1 MKKIWKILLL
11 LVLLA
16 ACAAPACGEI
26 GFAEVNREGVNFRK
40 APGGAYISRLDAPQS
55 VYVFEEKTVD
65 AKLWCHVYTFIG
77 KANRDGWIRGD
88 MLRFLSDEFYDVVS
102 VQAGDHYV
110 TGVRADGTVAIMGD
124 DMPHLPCIDEV
135 RSWRN
140 IAQVTS
146 WICSAYALDT
156 NGKLLTVGRNSMY
169 GTGTAA
175 KLCGNEPIL
184 LDANGRIMPET
195 WRWAEEGVFPDA
207 EEGLKALGDMQC
219 VKTLS
224 IERLLLGAL
233 TRDGRL
239 ICTGDMEALQP
250 NFENGPYTD
259 ADLYGDTIV
268 ALRRDGRVDAAGRS
282 GTWDAGLRD
291 VSGWTD
297 VVKVA
302 AGAQHLLGL
311 RADGTVYYAGDDE
324 RHARQVAQWTNVKD
338 IDAGHGTSIALMADG
353 SVAMA
358 GAYTFYER

>member
-1 MKKIWKILLL
+1 MKKIWGILLL
-11 LVLLA
+11 ALLA
-16 ACAAPACGEI
+16 ACAVPACGEI
-26 GFAEVNREGVNFRK
+26 GFAEVNRSGVNFRK

-65 AKLWCHVYTFIG
+65 GQLWCHVYTFIG
-77 KANRDGWIRGD
+77 KDSRDGWIRGD
-88 MLRFLSDEFYDVVS
+88 MLRFLSEEFAGVVS

-110 TGVRADGTVAIMGD
+110 AGLRGDGTVAIMGD

-135 RSWRN
+135 RIWST

-146 WICSAYALDT
+146 STCSVYALDT

-169 GTGTAA
+169 GTGAVA

-184 LDANGRIMPET
+184 LDADGRIMPEN

-207 EEGLKALGDMQC
+207 EEGLEALGDARCVKALGC
-219 VKTLS
+219 
-224 IERLLLGAL
+224 ERALFGAL
-233 TRDGRL
+233 TADGRL
-239 ICTGDMEALQP
+239 LCVGEMKDLQP
-250 NFENGPYTD
+250 AFDHAPYAD
-259 ADLYGDTIV
+259 ADVYWDAIV

-282 GTWDAGLRD
+282 STWNAGQRD

-311 RADGTVYYAGDDE
+311 RADGTVYYAGDDAA
-324 RHARQVAQWTNVKD
+324 HARQVAQWTNVTD
-338 IDAGHGTSIALMADG
+338 IDAGNGYSIALMADG

-358 GAYTFYER
+358 GAYTSYER

>member
-1 MKKIWKILLL
+1 MKKIWEILLL
-11 LVLLA
+11 LALLA
-16 ACAAPACGEI
+16 ACAAPGCAEI

-40 APGGAYISRLDAPQS
+40 APGGEFIARFDAPQS

-65 AKLWCHVYTFIG
+65 GKLWCHVYTFVG
-77 KANRDGWIRGD
+77 KRTRDGWIRGD

-124 DMPHLPCIDEV
+124 DMPHLPCIATV

-146 WICSAYALDT
+146 STCSVYALTRDGT
-156 NGKLLTVGRNSMY
+156 LMTVGRNNAY
-169 GTGTAA
+169 GTEKAA

-184 LDANGRIMPET
+184 MDADGRIMPQT
-195 WRWAEEGVFPDA
+195 WRWAEEGVFPSA
-207 EEGLKALGDMQC
+207 EEGLEALGDMRC
-219 VKTLS
+219 VKALGC
-224 IERLLLGAL
+224 ERVLFGAL
-233 TRDGRL
+233 TTDGRL
-239 ICTGDMEALQP
+239 LCVGEMKHLQSS
-250 NFENGPYTD
+250 FVHAPYVD
-259 ADLYGDTIV
+259 ADMYWDSII
-268 ALRRDGRVDAAGRS
+268 ALRQDGRVDAAGRS
-282 GTWDAGLRD
+282 SAWNAGLRD
-291 VSGWTD
+291 VSGWMD

-338 IDAGHGTSIALMADG
+338 IDAGNGTSIALMADG

-358 GAYTFYER
+358 GAYTSYER

>member
-1 MKKIWKILLL
+1 MKKMWEILLL
-11 LVLLA
+11 FALLSA
-16 ACAAPACGEI
+16 FAAPGCAEI
-26 GFAEVNREGVNFRK
+26 GFAEVNRDGVNFRK
-40 APGGAYISRLDAPQS
+40 APGGEFIARFDAPQS

-65 AKLWCHVYTFIG
+65 GRLWCHVYTFIG
-77 KANRDGWIRGD
+77 KDTRNGWIRGD
-88 MLRFLSDEFYDVVS
+88 MLRFLADEFHDVVS

-175 KLCGNEPIL
+175 KLSGNEPIL
-184 LDANGRIMPET
+184 LDANGRIMPQT
-195 WRWAEEGVFPDA
+195 WRWAEEGLEALGDA
-207 EEGLKALGDMQC
+207 RCVKALGC
-219 VKTLS
+219 
-224 IERLLLGAL
+224 ERVLFGAL
-233 TRDGRL
+233 TTDGRL
-239 ICTGDMEALQP
+239 LCVGEMKNLQP
-250 NFENGPYTD
+250 AFAHVPYVD

-282 GTWDAGLRD
+282 SAWDAGLRG

-338 IDAGHGTSIALMADG
+338 IDAGNGTSIALMADG

-358 GAYTFYER
+358 GAYTSYER

>member
-1 MKKIWKILLL
+1 MKKMWEILLL
-11 LVLLA
+11 LALLA
-16 ACAAPACGEI
+16 ACAAPGCAEI
-26 GFAEVNREGVNFRK
+26 GFAEVNRNGVNFRK
-40 APGGAYISRLDAPQS
+40 APGGEFIARFDAPKS
-55 VYVFEEKTVD
+55 VFVFEEKQV
-65 AKLWCHVYTFIG
+65 KGQLWCHAYTNIG
-77 KANRDGWIRGD
+77 KSNRAVWIRGD

-110 TGVRADGTVAIMGD
+110 TGVRANGTVAILGD

-135 RSWRN
+135 RNWRN

-184 LDANGRIMPET
+184 LDADGRIMPET
-195 WRWAEEGVFPDA
+195 WRWAEEGVYPYA
-207 EEGLKALGDMQC
+207 REQLEEIGDTRC
-219 VKTLS
+219 VKVLGC
-224 IERLLLGAL
+224 ERVLFGAL
-233 TRDGRL
+233 TADGRL
-239 ICTGDMEALQP
+239 LCVGEMKNLQP
-250 NFENGPYTD
+250 AFAHVPYVD

-282 GTWDAGLRD
+282 GAWDAGLLD

-338 IDAGHGTSIALMADG
+338 IDAGNGTSIALMADG

-358 GAYTFYER
+358 GAYTSYER

>member
-1 MKKIWKILLL
+1 
-11 LVLLA
+11 
-16 ACAAPACGEI
+16 
-26 GFAEVNREGVNFRK
+26 
-40 APGGAYISRLDAPQS
+40 
-55 VYVFEEKTVD
+55 
-65 AKLWCHVYTFIG
+65 
-77 KANRDGWIRGD
+77 
-88 MLRFLSDEFYDVVS
+88 
-102 VQAGDHYV
+102 
-110 TGVRADGTVAIMGD
+110 
-124 DMPHLPCIDEV
+124 
-135 RSWRN
+135 
-140 IAQVTS
+140 
-146 WICSAYALDT
+146 
-156 NGKLLTVGRNSMY
+156 
-169 GTGTAA
+169 
-175 KLCGNEPIL
+175 
-184 LDANGRIMPET
+184 
-195 WRWAEEGVFPDA
+195 
-207 EEGLKALGDMQC
+207 MQC

-291 VSGWTD
+291 VSGWMG

-358 GAYTFYER
+358 GAYTSYER